1 MPNSLCIAWRADPA
15 LYPSMQKV
23 VPFIE
28 KNSFLLANLYG
39 ITLRFASGSGP
50 PGIGPSLL
58 TSEQQYMKDPAA

>member
-1 MPNSLCIAWRADPA
+1 
-15 LYPSMQKV
+15 MQKV